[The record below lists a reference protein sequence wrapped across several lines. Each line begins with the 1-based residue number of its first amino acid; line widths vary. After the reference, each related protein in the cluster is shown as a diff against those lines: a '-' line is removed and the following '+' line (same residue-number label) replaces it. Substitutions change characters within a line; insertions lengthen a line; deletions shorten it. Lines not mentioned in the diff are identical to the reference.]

1 MNYIIEDNINF
12 FDLLKDENNKN
23 SENICLISGNTLDNN
38 YITLECSHK
47 FNYVNLYNEI
57 KQQKVIYNNNDNVKL
72 KINQFK
78 CPYCRKI
85 INNLIPYIPTFEN
98 IEKIN
103 GVNKPNKFCM
113 KCNDCE
119 WIYKSGKQKNNTC
132 KKSAFNTPFGFIC
145 ETHWNLKKKNLDKQ
159 NFINNIWNDELEKLY
174 NKYTVREIKN
184 ILKEKNIVLSGNKK
198 DLIYRFYKNM

>member
-57 KQQKVIYNNNDNVKL
+57 KQQKLIYNNNDNVKL

-85 INNLIPYIPTFEN
+85 INNLILIYLHL
-98 IEKIN
+98 KI
-103 GVNKPNKFCM
+103 
-113 KCNDCE
+113 
-119 WIYKSGKQKNNTC
+119 
-132 KKSAFNTPFGFIC
+132 
-145 ETHWNLKKKNLDKQ
+145 LKK
-159 NFINNIWNDELEKLY
+159 
-174 NKYTVREIKN
+174 
-184 ILKEKNIVLSGNKK
+184 
-198 DLIYRFYKNM
+198 